1 MSDDLNRG
9 DDRVRPGRETP
20 MRPARPDESP
30 VPRRR
35 EYDDE
40 DDRPRP
46 RPRSSSDGGMKTL
59 LIILAIVGILGF
71 CLIAGVVG
79 GMFALVRSVRNSVGP
94 AIAKAQATNNYKQ
107 VALGVLAYHDKYQRF
122 PPVAMPTADGKKQ
135 GLSWRVA
142 ILPFMGPDQEALYK
156 QFKIDKSWDDPDNM
170 KLAPLMP
177 YFYAPGDGSFS
188 DRTHV
193 RVFTGNR
200 AMFDLKNQ
208 RRIADITDGLT
219 NTIMLAEAAD
229 PVLWIKP
236 DELPF
241 DPKKPPPALGM
252 PGNDFFVVAMGDGS
266 VRFLKKSISPEK
278 LRLAIDSA
286 DGQPVDLDQ

>member
-1 MSDDLNRG
+1 MSDEFERG
-9 DDRVRPGRETP
+9 DERVRPGRESP
-20 MRPARPDESP
+20 MRPARPDESLE
-30 VPRRR
+30 PRRR
-35 EYDDE
+35 EYDD
-40 DDRPRP
+40 DDERPRP
-46 RPRSSSDGGMKTL
+46 RARSGGDGGTKTL
-59 LIILAIVGILGF
+59 LIVLALVGVVAF
-71 CLIAGVVG
+71 CLIISVVG
-79 GMFALVRSVRNSVGP
+79 GMIYLVRSAAKSFGP
-94 AIAKAQATNNYKQ
+94 AVAKAQATSNYKQ
-107 VALGVLAYHDKYQRF
+107 VALAIHAYHAKYGRF

-156 QFKIDKSWDDPDNM
+156 QFKIDKPWDDPENM
-170 KLAPLMP
+170 KLASLMP
-177 YFYAPGDGSFS
+177 YFYTPGDGSFT

-200 AMFDLKNQ
+200 AMFDLQSQ
-208 RRIADITDGLT
+208 RRITDITDGLS
-219 NTIMLAEAAD
+219 NTIMLVEATD

-241 DPKKPPPALGM
+241 EPKKPPPSLGL

-266 VRFLKKSISPEK
+266 VRFLKKTISPDK